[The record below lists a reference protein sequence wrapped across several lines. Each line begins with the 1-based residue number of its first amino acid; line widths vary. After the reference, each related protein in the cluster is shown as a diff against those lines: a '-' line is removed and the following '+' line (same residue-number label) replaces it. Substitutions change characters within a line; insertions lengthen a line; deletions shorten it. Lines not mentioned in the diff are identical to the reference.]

1 MAKNNIPERV
11 ESFSFLQKHSPQI
24 RIWHWVTFIFLTAS
38 MITVLFASTLLE
50 PWDNVGMVQ
59 SHLKDKGVTV
69 TRDQAF
75 AVSHEYEDK
84 MWDTHKLIG
93 YGLAFLLLSRFLI
106 ELVLSDEEKFRSRI
120 KNAIGLYKQ
129 NQKNKTGFRHYLL
142 VKQSYLFFY
151 VLLLIMTLT
160 GLGMAFGHEFFFLG
174 QIHEVL
180 KTIHSIGQYF
190 MYAFVFLHLSG
201 VIIADIRHS
210 KGIISG
216 MIGGNGSQK

>member
-11 ESFSFLQKHSPQI
+11 ESFSFLQKHSLQI

-84 MWDTHKLIG
+84 MWDIHKLIG
-93 YGLAFLLLSRFLI
+93 YGLSFLLLSRFLI

-120 KNAIGLYKQ
+120 KNAIDLYKQ

-151 VLLLIMTLT
+151 VLLLIMTLS
-160 GLGMAFGHEFFFLG
+160 HEISNLDELYNYG
-174 QIHEVL
+174 YIPS
-180 KTIHSIGQYF
+180 KNKN
-190 MYAFVFLHLSG
+190 
-201 VIIADIRHS
+201 IAE
-210 KGIISG
+210 
-216 MIGGNGSQK
+216 NQ